1 MPRVNRPR
9 KKNKNAN
16 SIVLEMAPTEILFFK
31 FLFFQ
36 GMVHEDERKMDALT
50 KRSTELIM
58 VNNNAKL
65 LTEMLDHYD
74 QQSCGSEEKQL
85 LYELFQSCEKM
96 QPKLFRYDFLR
107 RNFMLNHTIN
117 FYDWN
122 IYRTRAVINR
132 ARLITALVL

>member
-1 MPRVNRPR
+1 
-9 KKNKNAN
+9 
-16 SIVLEMAPTEILFFK
+16 
-31 FLFFQ
+31 
-36 GMVHEDERKMDALT
+36 MVHEDERKMDALT

-96 QPKLFRYDFLR
+96 QPKLFRYGFFKEILGQILQHI
-107 RNFMLNHTIN
+107 FKGVQYL
-117 FYDWN
+117 F
-122 IYRTRAVINR
+122 AFSGFV
-132 ARLITALVL
+132 RLK

>member
-1 MPRVNRPR
+1 
-9 KKNKNAN
+9 
-16 SIVLEMAPTEILFFK
+16 
-31 FLFFQ
+31 
-36 GMVHEDERKMDALT
+36 MVHEDERKMDALT

-96 QPKLFRYDFLR
+96 QPKLFRYVFLR